1 MIRARR
7 LTLLAS
13 LMLSGIAT
21 APAMAELPRLLPVPA
36 QMHEG
41 QGVFLISS
49 TTPIRVPVGDAAA
62 RNAAE
67 RFADLVARSR
77 GFRPRIETGGDSG
90 NAIVFRRA
98 KTGVAESY
106 TLDVTGKGATI
117 AAGDDAGLLYGAVT
131 LWQAMTQDQ
140 AAGPVSVAAMQ
151 IADAPRFQWRGL
163 MLDSVPDEARLP

>member
-36 QMHEG
+36 QMREG
-41 QGVFLISS
+41 QGSFQITSA
-49 TTPIRVPVGDAAA
+49 TPIRVPVDDAAA

-77 GFRPRIETGGDSG
+77 GFRPRIETGADAN
-90 NAIVFRRA
+90 NAISFRRA
-98 KTGVAESY
+98 TTGAANP
-106 TLDVTGKGATI
+106 TLST
-117 AAGDDAGLLYGAVT
+117 
-131 LWQAMTQDQ
+131 
-140 AAGPVSVAAMQ
+140 
-151 IADAPRFQWRGL
+151 
-163 MLDSVPDEARLP
+163 